1 MEWTWFQRLQHATVS
16 LQTRIERHV
25 SAEGFLYRTS
35 TPHNDPFWMSN
46 PFGFGPFSGLA
57 SLLAQLEESGL
68 AHAVGNDLLLPW
80 ASIYGIRNQ
89 TYFGIEAL
97 ELPAERP
104 IAPVLGYEN
113 SFADPSFAIRIEGW
127 LTEDGLSLQSDPII
141 TGALA
146 KVDGNEYL
154 LTESC
159 WKLLSEIR
167 SFQSLAPNQKSP
179 DANRRAWSSIRRHA
193 VSSKASLADFLQQ
206 TVVLTPDKLRLG
218 LRKAEFAQT
227 KMVEINPS
235 FEGAPDGW
243 LRLFDLSKDVRDRYD
258 IPAGEGM
265 IQVLVEPS
273 VKRVLQEIKRMPGR
287 RVAGARAEAFITNP
301 FSALGEDA
309 GHVIDESEFE
319 KARLEAGLSFQRFSV
334 DIKEDAYGFPEK
346 VALVIEEAGNHDIS
360 SERHEFN
367 DVSEL
372 ENFVACLQ
380 KAIQSEH
387 QLLAWHGHD
396 FEILGDSADHFKS
409 LNNALSAWKSPK
421 ISVRYADVH
430 DISRY
435 SERISGI
442 GVEKPYYSPFIAK
455 KDDGDGWF
463 PENVHFGLWFK
474 AEGESEP
481 VAITLSKDQLAT
493 FEKKIAET
501 EQLNL
506 NSFSFPGCPKAI
518 PLAEAKAIAE
528 SFKEVFADVK
538 SQKFQPDK
546 KLDDQHSIRSSDR
559 KTLVLKANVNAVD
572 YQEARLEA
580 LRVDR
585 DRGPVLPS
593 VLKNDVELKEHQKI
607 GVAWLQHLWSNAP
620 KYCRGAMLADDMGL
634 GKTIQLLTFIAYC
647 HEQDPELDPA
657 LVVAPVSLLENWKEE
672 IQKFFA
678 PHSLPVLTLY
688 GSSLQD
694 RRLKPSQVDEEL
706 LKEGIS
712 KFLVP
717 GWSKGAKIVL
727 TTYETLRDLEFSLA
741 SQPWSIMVCDEAQ
754 RIKNPNAMV
763 TRAAKKQK
771 VRFRIACTGTP
782 VENTLA
788 DLWCLFDFIQ
798 PGLLGALNDF
808 GTRYRKPIE
817 AKTDEDKARVDELR
831 ALIEPQIL
839 RRMKTD
845 VAKDLPKK
853 HDRRESLQISHKQ
866 RLLYG
871 NAINMFRSQGENAA
885 PQFKN
890 HLGLLHY
897 LRRICTDPRPL
908 GHHATIIDPFDKYAS
923 EAPKLEW
930 LIRTLES
937 IRQRGEKCIIFIE
950 FRDIQ
955 RLVQHYIHDRLK
967 ISPDIINGDTE
978 TAVSHSNSRHKRIS
992 AFQKSD
998 GFNVIVL
1005 SPLAVGFG
1013 VNIQAA
1019 NHVIHYTRTWN
1030 PAKEDQATDRAYRI
1044 GQQREVF
1051 VYYPVVEA
1059 PEFKTFDCKLDE
1071 LLRRKRELST
1081 DMLNGCGDLN
1091 PREFGNLDNI
1101 DGTEAFNDDP
1111 LTRVD
1116 VASMTPDT
1124 FECFCALLWS
1134 KQNYQKV
1141 FRTPKSGD
1149 GGIDVVAIRGTEGAL
1164 IQCKSS
1170 SNHGAKLGWDGV
1182 KDVVAGQAAYKS
1194 KFPKVTFRRVAVTN
1208 QFFNGHA
1215 EYQAHENGVE
1225 LVDQN
1230 AICELLAQFPV
1241 RRLELEQSLAFS

>member
-1 MEWTWFQRLQHATVS
+1 MEWTWFQRRPSKSAPIQGG
-16 LQTRIERHV
+16 IEKHILE
-25 SAEGFLYRTS
+25 EGLVYRSS
-35 TPHNDPFWMSN
+35 TKSDDHFWMSN
-46 PFGFGPFSGLA
+46 PHGFGAFSDLV

-68 AHAVGNDLLLPW
+68 ARAVGSDLLLPW
-80 ASIYGIRNQ
+80 DSIYGIRNQ
-89 TYFGIEAL
+89 VHFGIEAL
-97 ELPAERP
+97 DLPEQRVAAP
-104 IAPVLGYEN
+104 ILSYEN
-113 SFADPSFAIRIEGW
+113 A
-127 LTEDGLSLQSDPII
+127 LSDPGFVITINGWVNEVGLPLQYDPVI
-141 TGALA
+141 TGAIA
-146 KVDGNEYL
+146 RIDDEEFL

-159 WKLLSEIR
+159 WKLLREIR
-167 SFQSLAPNQKSP
+167 LFDALPPDQKIP
-179 DANRRAWSSIRRHA
+179 DINRRAWSLIRRHA
-193 VSSKASLADFLQQ
+193 VDAQAALADFLQQ
-206 TVVLTPDKLRLG
+206 TVVLTPEKLRLG
-218 LRKAEFAQT
+218 LRKAEFADT
-227 KMVEINPS
+227 KMVEIQPS
-235 FEGAPDGW
+235 FEGAPEGW
-243 LRLFDLSKDVRDRYD
+243 LSQFDLYRDVLDRYD
-258 IPAGEGM
+258 VPAGQGM
-265 IQVLVEPS
+265 VQVVIEPS
-273 VKRVLQEIKRMPGR
+273 VRRVLQEIKRMPGR

-309 GHVIDESEFE
+309 AGVIDESQFE

-334 DIKEDAYGFPEK
+334 EITSDAYGYPET
-346 VALVIEEAGNHDIS
+346 VALVIEEAGDHTIS
-360 SERHEFN
+360 AERHEFS
-367 DVSEL
+367 DAVGL
-372 ENFVACLQ
+372 GQFVGRLQ
-380 KAIQSEH
+380 KAIQSGH
-387 QLLAWHGHD
+387 QLLAWEGHD
-396 FEILGDSADHFKS
+396 FEILGDTPEH
-409 LNNALSAWKSPK
+409 LNALEKALTAWNSPK
-421 ISVRYADVH
+421 VAVHYADVH

-442 GVEKPYYSPFIAK
+442 GVENPYYSPFIAK

-463 PENVHFGLWFK
+463 PENVMFGLWYTP
-474 AEGESEP
+474 EGETEP
-481 VAITLSKDQLAT
+481 IALTLSKDQLGS

-506 NSFSFPGCPKAI
+506 GAFNFPGCPKPI
-518 PLAEAKAIAE
+518 SLQEAKGIAE
-528 SFKEVFADVK
+528 SFKEVFSDVEK
-538 SQKFQPDK
+538 NKFQPDK
-546 KLDDQHSIRSSDR
+546 KPTHPQPSRGADR

-572 YQEARLEA
+572 YKEARLEA

-585 DRGPVLPS
+585 DRGPTLPS
-593 VLKNDVELKEHQKI
+593 TLKTDIELKEHQKI
-607 GVAWLQHLWSNAP
+607 GVAWLQHLWSNSP
-620 KYCRGAMLADDMGL
+620 KYCRGALLADDMGL
-634 GKTIQLLTFIAYC
+634 GKTIQLLTFIANC
-647 HEQDPELDPA
+647 HEQDPNLEPA

-672 IQKFFA
+672 IEKFFTPKA
-678 PHSLPVLTLY
+678 LPVLTLY

-694 RRLKPSQVDEEL
+694 RRLNRAQIDAEL

-717 GWSKGAKIVL
+717 GWAKGAKVVL

-782 VENTLA
+782 VENTLS

-808 GTRYRKPIE
+808 GVRYRKPIE
-817 AKTDEDKARVDELR
+817 AKTDDDKARVEELR

-853 HDRRESLQISHKQ
+853 HDRRESLLISQKQ

-871 NAINMFRSQGENAA
+871 NAINMFRSQGESAN

-897 LRRICTDPRPL
+897 LRRICTDPRPI
-908 GHHATIIDPFDKYAS
+908 GHQATIIDPFDKYAT
-923 EAPKLEW
+923 EAPKLAW
-930 LIRTLES
+930 LIETLED
-937 IRQRGEKCIIFIE
+937 IRKRKEKCIIFIE

-955 RLVQHYIHDRLK
+955 RLVQHYIYDRMK

-992 AFQKSD
+992 AFQKSG

-1059 PEFKTFDCKLDE
+1059 TEFKTFDTKLDE

-1101 DGTEAFNDDP
+1101 DGTEAFKDDP
-1111 LTRVD
+1111 LTRGD

-1149 GGIDVVAIRGTEGAL
+1149 GGIDVVAIRGSEGAL

-1170 SNHGAKLGWDGV
+1170 SGHGAKLGWEGV
-1182 KDVVAGQAAYKS
+1182 KDVVAGQAAYQS
-1194 KFPKVTFRRVAVTN
+1194 QFPKVTFRRVAATN
-1208 QFFNGHA
+1208 QFFNGA
-1215 EYQAHENGVE
+1215 AQYQAEQNGVA
-1225 LVDQN
+1225 LIDQN
-1230 AICELLAQFPV
+1230 LLCELLAQFPV